1 MKGTTTKTLL
11 TLLCLLAF
19 TGQSFALGLLL
30 PEKMS
35 RRILPPTALP
45 DEVITDLIPVPA
57 NQMLPLEISDQTVT
71 VNIKDQVTKTKVDQR
86 FRNRTGRVLEGSFLF
101 PLPAGSTIS
110 DFALYIGGKRQ
121 PGEMLEAKKAK
132 SIYEGIVRRMEDPAL
147 LEYVGENLFKARV
160 YPIPAHG
167 ERRIDMTFEQVLK
180 LDNGLCQYTLPLRA
194 PSNFKQP
201 IKSFTL
207 TLNLESQRPIKSIY
221 SPSHSVHIKRQGD
234 HKAVVSFEA
243 ENLQLDKDFVLMYS
257 VDEKSFGCS
266 LLTHRPDED
275 EDGYFMLL
283 LTPKQQLSDDEIVPK
298 DVTFVVDTSGSMN
311 GEKME
316 KAKDALLLCVNSLE
330 ERDNFNVVGF
340 STDVNPLW
348 SRVKPATAK
357 NIKKARKFIKSK
369 LRAAGGTA
377 INDALLEALKHKP
390 EEGRPYMVVFMTDG
404 KPTVGPRDVNS
415 IVNNVKSKLRKGTR
429 VFSLGVGDRV
439 NTKLLDS
446 LSSRYSGVSEYIR
459 PTEDIEIKMSSF
471 YTKIASPVMAD
482 IELDFGD
489 INVVERFPK
498 QLPDLF
504 KGSQIEIV
512 GRYRDHG
519 NIALMLSGIVGKKRV
534 KLAYDAEF
542 PEEDDSNEFL
552 QRLWAQRKV
561 AYLMDEIRLNG
572 MNNELREEIVRLG
585 KKYCIETPYTSFL
598 VVEDE
603 KQLVQPPMV
612 RRDVLRRPGR
622 FGGPRPTAPRPDF
635 LDDTLSSSEER
646 PMGGGR
652 FEGFS
657 TREKASYGD
666 AAAARGISSLP
677 AKRKALAPMDFE
689 ADSGARA
696 VETANKLKE
705 MKKSALVKTE
715 SNALTQMV
723 GARTFYNRNGVWT
736 DSSFKEGMETLTIKY
751 DSDAFMTAI
760 TTLKKLKRCLTLG
773 KNVIIVYKGKVLKI
787 SDSEGKESIE
797 ASELKAFFKK

>member
-11 TLLCLLAF
+11 TLICLLAF
-19 TGQSFALGLLL
+19 TSQSFALGLLL

-35 RRILPPTALP
+35 RRIMPPTALP
-45 DEVITDLIPVPA
+45 DEVIRELIPVPA
-57 NQMLPLEISDQTVT
+57 KQMLPLEISDQTVT

-86 FRNRTGRVLEGSFLF
+86 FRNKTNRVLEGSFLF

-110 DFALYIGGKRQ
+110 DFALYINGKRQ
-121 PGEMLEAKKAK
+121 RGEMLEAKKAK

-160 YPIPAHG
+160 YPIPARG

-194 PSNFKQP
+194 PRNFKQP
-201 IKSFTL
+201 IKNFTL

-221 SPSHSVHIKRQGD
+221 SPSHNVHIKRQGD

-243 ENLQLDKDFVLMYS
+243 ENLKLDKDFVLMYS

-283 LTPKQQLSDDEIVPK
+283 LTPKQQLTDDEIVPK

-348 SRVKPATAK
+348 SRLKPATGK
-357 NIKKARKFIKSK
+357 NIKKARKFIKRK

-390 EEGRPYMVVFMTDG
+390 EKGRPYMVVFMTDG
-404 KPTVGPRDVNS
+404 KPTVGPRNVNA
-415 IVNNVKSKLRKGTR
+415 IVGNVKNKLRKGTR

-446 LSSRYSGVSEYIR
+446 LSSKYSGVSEYIR
-459 PTEDIEIKMSSF
+459 PNEDIEIKMSSF

-482 IELDFGD
+482 IELGFGD

-519 NIALMLSGIVGKKRV
+519 NIALMLSGIVGKERV

-603 KQLVQPPMV
+603 SQLRQPPPP
-612 RRDVLRRPGR
+612 PGR
-622 FGGPRPTAPRPDF
+622 IGRRPRPTAPRPRFFDRRM
-635 LDDTLSSSEER
+635 SSMEGG
-646 PMGGGR
+646 PAGGGAR
-652 FEGFS
+652 DSFDGFS
-657 TREKASYGD
+657 AGEKMSYG
-666 AAAARGISSLP
+666 APTSARGISSLR
-677 AKRKALAPMDFE
+677 AKRKAPAMAPMDFE

-705 MKKSALVKTE
+705 MKKSAVVKTE
-715 SNALTQMV
+715 SNSLTQMV
-723 GARTFYNRNGVWT
+723 GARTFYNKNGVWT
-736 DSSFKEGMETLTIKY
+736 DSSYKSDMKTLTIKY

-773 KNVIIVYKGKVLKI
+773 KEIIIVYKGKALKI
-787 SDSEGKESIE
+787 TASEGKETIE
-797 ASELKAFFKK
+797 ASELKAFFKKG